1 MCAGCYDPA
10 YASSPAA
17 PRRGLFPPQLVSGL
31 AAAPLPVAEAEVS
44 VAAVLGRY
52 AQLLQLSL
60 ARPRRSCFDWAG
72 VQLYAELQAL
82 AASLAR
88 AQALVPHPLL
98 EEWSSRLSSI
108 VPLYQERAAELEQTQ
123 SWLEAVRQVL
133 DDAALPTKDE
143 RGPGADR
150 VARQLAVVL
159 GAMMD
164 EREVSGWQV
173 EVQRHMRAVSERYWR
188 GILVCYDV
196 VGVPRTNNAL
206 EGRFGRVRRQAR
218 RQSGFRQLRR
228 VLMRQGAWM
237 IYQAEEADVTT
248 LQARLAAVPQELYQ
262 QERARFAQRQARF
275 QVRHR
280 WYRQQE
286 AVLAELEAD
295 WLHVCASFTQ

>member
-1 MCAGCYDPA
+1 M
-10 YASSPAA
+10 
-17 PRRGLFPPQLVSGL
+17 
-31 AAAPLPVAEAEVS
+31 
-44 VAAVLGRY
+44 GRY

-60 ARPRRSCFDWAG
+60 GRPRRSCFDWAG

-88 AQALVPHPLL
+88 AQALRPHRLL
-98 EEWSSRLSSI
+98 EEWSSTLSSI
-108 VPLYQERAAELEQTQ
+108 LPLYEDRAAELRQAQ

-133 DDAALPTKDE
+133 DDARLPTKKE
-143 RGPGADR
+143 HGPGADG
-150 VARQLAVVL
+150 VARQLAQVL

-164 EREVSGWQV
+164 EPEVSEWQV

-188 GILVCYDV
+188 GILVCYEV
-196 VGVPRTNNAL
+196 VGVPRTNNEL
-206 EGRFGRVRRQAR
+206 ERRFGRVRRQAR
-218 RQSGFRQLRR
+218 RQSGFGKLRR
-228 VLMRQGAWM
+228 PLLRQGAWM
-237 IYQAEEADVTT
+237 MYQAEEVDVTA
-248 LQARLAAVPQELYQ
+248 LQARLAQVPQELYQ

-295 WLHVCASFTQ
+295 WVHVCASFTQ